1 MKNRCERVDL
11 QMEIQNKEEINFHNF
26 MKMIR
31 EKKGISL
38 QTLSEGLCSI
48 SMMNFIEQ
56 GKRIPGKMLRDRILA
71 RMGIS
76 GDIYEDYL
84 SFDEYEQW
92 VLRGKI
98 LNSILK
104 KQYQEAENLLEQYRV
119 YAKENKVQQQFCKT
133 MEYMLLQMQR
143 ASLELQRSTLEEAL
157 GLTVLHIERG
167 HLEKKLLSVEEINLL
182 TEYVWLREYHGKPE
196 MEYTWRKKQYQDI
209 LKYIDSSAWDMYC
222 SVKVYPKVAYYLGET
237 ILHKENDINNLK
249 LGIEIIESAIELLR
263 NTGRCYYLQELAEVY
278 EQLVLKYNSETD
290 DVEKY
295 IQKNRDISN
304 WKKTFFEVY
313 EEYGVQPYMEDFTY
327 LYRENVCYCI
337 GDVIRVRREMF
348 GMRKEELCEGVCSV
362 KTLNRIEANRV
373 KPQIA
378 TVRGLFA
385 RLGLCA
391 EYVRARV
398 ITSDAEVLM
407 LADRLVRYQNNLRFE
422 EWEQGVVELSYKLNM
437 AIPQNRQFVEH
448 AEQLL
453 KYEKREI
460 SLAEFIEKVE
470 HIIEHTIPLC
480 KLMGR
485 ENIFLS
491 IEEKTYVG
499 NIGMRIERENL
510 YMQLIE
516 QLCDESKDGSRF
528 PMSISMYEFLGTN
541 LASYLGNYEMYDKSD
556 ELAEDIIRQSLD
568 IRRILSLKSNMYNN
582 LWNEQQRLLHK
593 KSIKK
598 KYEKTK
604 ILGQCISICD
614 FTKQNNSKK
623 FYESKMDVEL
633 L

>member
-11 QMEIQNKEEINFHNF
+11 QMERQNKEEINFHNF

-98 LNSILK
+98 VNSIFK
-104 KQYQEAENLLEQYRV
+104 KRYQEAENLLEQYRV

-143 ASLELQRSTLEEAL
+143 ASLELQRSTMEEAL
-157 GLTVLHIERG
+157 GLTVLHIECG

-209 LKYIDSSAWDMYC
+209 LEYIDSSDWDMYC

-295 IQKNRDISN
+295 IQKNKDISN

-348 GMRKEELCEGVCSV
+348 GMRKEELCEGICSV

-407 LADRLVRYQNNLRFE
+407 LADRVVRYQNNNLIE
-422 EWEQGVVELSYKLNM
+422 E
-437 AIPQNRQFVEH
+437 
-448 AEQLL
+448 AEQCMRELEVRLSADIIQNKQFLKLVRIQLERQKGNLSREEYKNHLEKIIVYTLQLDCLRYDKEIFLSREEMLLIRNINSCQTMGRESNYQKMLEQLIKKNIDKGGNSLSSGINEVLL
-453 KYEKREI
+453 KYMSSRY
-460 SLAEFIEKVE
+460 
-470 HIIEHTIPLC
+470 
-480 KLMGR
+480 G
-485 ENIFLS
+485 N
-491 IEEKTYVG
+491 VG
-499 NIGMRIERENL
+499 E
-510 YMQLIE
+510 Y
-516 QLCDESKDGSRF
+516 K
-528 PMSISMYEFLGTN
+528 
-541 LASYLGNYEMYDKSD
+541 
-556 ELAEDIIRQSLD
+556 
-568 IRRILSLKSNMYNN
+568 KSNMLSNMLVETCLERRKGYVIAECLYNN
-582 LWNEQQRLLHK
+582 WWNENQKKEFEQRENMTSEDKEVLERCIQFSVFFCMEKAEAFFRK
-593 KSIKK
+593 K
-598 KYEKTK
+598 
-604 ILGQCISICD
+604 LR
-614 FTKQNNSKK
+614 
-623 FYESKMDVEL
+623 
-633 L
+633 